1 MAGALIKIAE
11 TTVSSD
17 VASLSLTGIDTT
29 YDVYLVTVVG
39 AKIGTDVHQIRD
51 KLTKSGSATTSSDYS
66 QAYQRYRTENTLEN
80 KYQTTGQSTWG
91 HLDSIGTGTGEAL
104 HERMYIFGAPFAD
117 QYTYIT
123 WESVFFEYQPYSRG
137 IFGTVL
143 YKEASAVD
151 GIHFFGSNGSA
162 TSNITAGRFSLYGL
176 KK

>member
-1 MAGALIKIAE
+1 MAGSLIKIAE

-17 VASLSLTGIDTT
+17 VASLSLTGMDTT

-39 AKIGTDVHQIRD
+39 AKIGTDVHQIRH
-51 KLTKSGSATTSSDYS
+51 KLTKSGTPTTSTDYS
-66 QAYQRYRTENTLEN
+66 LTYKRLRSENAIEN

-91 HLDSIGTGTGEAL
+91 HLDSIGTGAGEVL
-104 HERMYIFGAPFAD
+104 HERFYIFGAPFSD
-117 QYTYIT
+117 QFTYIT
-123 WESVFFEYQPYSRG
+123 WESVFYEWQPYSRG
-137 IFGTVL
+137 IFGGVL

>member
-39 AKIGTDVHQIRD
+39 AKIGTDVHQIRH
-51 KLTKSGSATTSSDYS
+51 KLTKSGTPTTSTDYS
-66 QAYQRYRTENTLEN
+66 LTYKRLRSENAIEN

-91 HLDSIGTGTGEAL
+91 HLDSIGTGAGEAL
-104 HERMYIFGAPFAD
+104 HERFYIFGAPFAD
-117 QYTYIT
+117 QFTYIT
-123 WESVFFEYQPYSRG
+123 WESVFYEWQPYSRG
-137 IFGTVL
+137 IFGGVL

>member
-1 MAGALIKIAE
+1 MAGSLIKIAE

-17 VASLSLTGIDTT
+17 VASLSLTGMDTT

-39 AKIGTDVHQIRD
+39 AKIGTDIHQIRH
-51 KLTKSGSATTSSDYS
+51 KLTKSGTPTTSTDYS
-66 QAYQRYRTENTLEN
+66 LTYKRLRSEAAIEN

-91 HLDSIGTGTGEAL
+91 HLDSIGTATGEAL
-104 HERMYIFGAPFAD
+104 HERFYIFGAPFSD
-117 QYTYIT
+117 QFTYIT
-123 WESVFFEYQPYSRG
+123 WESVFQDWQPYSRG
-137 IFGTVL
+137 LFGGVL

>member
-1 MAGALIKIAE
+1 
-11 TTVSSD
+11 
-17 VASLSLTGIDTT
+17 
-29 YDVYLVTVVG
+29 
-39 AKIGTDVHQIRD
+39 
-51 KLTKSGSATTSSDYS
+51 
-66 QAYQRYRTENTLEN
+66 
-80 KYQTTGQSTWG
+80 
-91 HLDSIGTGTGEAL
+91 
-104 HERMYIFGAPFAD
+104 MYIFGAPFAD

-123 WESVFFEYQPYSRG
+123 WESVFFEYQPNSRG